1 MNLDTLNETQK
12 EAVLTTDGPILILAG
27 PGSGKT
33 RVITYKIAYLLEEK
47 KANPWEILA
56 ITFTNKAAKEM
67 KVRLESLIKDDVR
80 SMQIS
85 TFHSFGL
92 RVIKENH
99 EFFNLNSSFTILDE
113 QDSISVIKKILKD
126 MNLDDK
132 IYNPR
137 TIKNK
142 ISNAKNELL
151 NPKAYS
157 VFARTD
163 IDKTIVKVYEKYEDR
178 LKKNSSV
185 DFDDL
190 LMMPIELFKKDKK
203 ALEHYQ
209 NRYKY
214 VFIDE
219 YQDTNEAQY
228 TLSKMISEKYHN
240 ICVVGDESQSIYS
253 WRGANFKNILNFEKD
268 YNNAKVILLEQNYR
282 STKRIIEAANS
293 VIKNNKEKKDKHL
306 WTDND
311 TGSKIKYLRCYDEK
325 DEIYNIISEIKQY
338 KEEGIPYKEMVV
350 LYRTNAQSQS
360 IERGFIENTIP
371 YKVVGSYAYFN
382 RKEIKDLV
390 AYLRLINNKDD
401 DVSLLRAINAPK
413 RGIGNKTIEKL
424 EEKANNE
431 DNKSIFNV
439 IDSGKELVFKNLIL
453 DINEKMK
460 DKSFVDLVE
469 LVLDESGLRN
479 EYELDK
485 SLESDAKLENLEE
498 FKSIAKNFEDYNP
511 GATLEE
517 FLIEISLI
525 SDVKE
530 TKDDD
535 DVVTLMTTHAV
546 KGLEF
551 DIVFVTGLEEGI
563 FPHSNSMY
571 EESELEEERRLFYVA
586 ITRAKKVLYL
596 TNARSRVRFGKIE
609 SNPPS
614 RFIDEINSDDI
625 EKMFEENKT
634 TKEIKINKKDN
645 FNDEELEIKAGDKV
659 EHNSY
664 GKGIV
669 VTVDRGV
676 ATIAFANPIGIKKI
690 LTTYKGLKKTGG
702 FYE

>member
-1 MNLDTLNETQK
+1 MNLDTLNEIQK
-12 EAVLTTDGPILILAG
+12 EAVITTDGPILILAG

-33 RVITYKIAYLLEEK
+33 RVITYKIAYLLENK
-47 KANPWEILA
+47 KAKPWEILA

-67 KVRLESLIKDDVR
+67 KVRLEKLISEDIR

-92 RVIKENH
+92 KIIKENYD
-99 EFFNLNSSFTILDE
+99 FFNLNSSFTILDE
-113 QDSISVIKKILKD
+113 TDSISVIKKIIKD

-132 IYNPR
+132 IYNAKS
-137 TIKNK
+137 IKHK
-142 ISNAKNELL
+142 ISSAKNELMDS
-151 NPKAYS
+151 KTYS
-157 VFARTD
+157 IYAKSD
-163 IDKTIVKVYEKYEDR
+163 IEKNIVKIYEKYEEKLIR
-178 LKKNSSV
+178 NSSV

-190 LMMPIELFKKDKK
+190 LMLPIKLFKKNKK

-209 NRYKY
+209 SKYKY
-214 VFIDE
+214 IFIDE

-228 TLSKMISEKYHN
+228 KLSRMISAKYNN

-268 YNNAKVILLEQNYR
+268 YENAKTILLEQNYR

-306 WTDND
+306 WTDNNE
-311 TGSKIKYLRCYDEK
+311 GAKIKYMRCYDEK
-325 DEIYNIISEIKQY
+325 DEILNIINEIKYY
-338 KEEGIPYKEMVV
+338 KTQGISYKEMVV

-390 AYLRLINNKDD
+390 SYLRLINNNDD

-424 EEKANNE
+424 EQNANEKNI
-431 DNKSIFNV
+431 SIFDA
-439 IDSGKELVFKNLIL
+439 IESGKELQFKNLIL

-460 DKSFVDLVE
+460 DKSFVDLIE
-469 LVLDESGLRN
+469 LVLDKSGLRE
-479 EYELDK
+479 EYELEK
-485 SLESDAKLENLEE
+485 TIENEAKLENLEE

-530 TKDDD
+530 TKDNDE
-535 DVVTLMTTHAV
+535 VVTLMTMHAV

-551 DIVFVTGLEEGI
+551 DIVFVTGLEEGL

-571 EESELEEERRLFYVA
+571 DEKELEEERRIFYVA

-596 TNARSRVRFGKIE
+596 TNARSRILFGKIQT
-609 SNPPS
+609 NMPS
-614 RFIDEINSDDI
+614 RFIDEINEEDI
-625 EKMFEENKT
+625 EKLFEENKN

-645 FNDEELEIKAGDKV
+645 FNDTDLEIKAGDHV
-659 EHNSY
+659 EHNAY
-664 GKGIV
+664 KEGIV
-669 VTVDRGV
+669 ISVDRGV
-676 ATIAFANPIGIKKI
+676 ATIAFKNGIGIKKI
-690 LTTYKGLKKTGG
+690 LTTYKGLKKI
-702 FYE
+702 

>member
-12 EAVLTTDGPILILAG
+12 EAVITTDGPILILAG

-33 RVITYKIAYLLEEK
+33 RVITYKIAYLLEQK

-92 RVIKENH
+92 KVIKENY
-99 EFFNLNSSFTILDE
+99 EFFNLNSTFTILDE
-113 QDSISVIKKILKD
+113 QDSISVIKKILKE

-151 NPKAYS
+151 SPKAYS

-163 IDKTIVKVYEKYEDR
+163 IDKTIVKIYEKYEDKLR
-178 LKKNSSV
+178 KNSSV

-190 LMMPIELFKKDKK
+190 LLLPIEIFKKDKK
-203 ALEHYQ
+203 VLEHYQ

-228 TLSKMISEKYHN
+228 KLSKMISEKHNN

-431 DNKSIFNV
+431 DTSIFNV
-439 IDSGKELVFKNLIL
+439 IDSGKELAFKNLIL

-469 LVLDESGLRN
+469 LVLDESGLRS

-535 DVVTLMTTHAV
+535 EVVTLMTTHAV

-563 FPHSNSMY
+563 FPHANSMY

-625 EKMFEENKT
+625 EKMFEENKS

-659 EHNSY
+659 EHNAY

-669 VTVDRGV
+669 VSVDRGV

-690 LTTYKGLKKTGG
+690 LTTYKGLKKIGG

>member
-12 EAVLTTDGPILILAG
+12 DAVVTTDGPILILAG

-33 RVITYKIAYLLEEK
+33 RVITHKIAYLLEEK

-67 KVRLESLIKDDVR
+67 KVRLEKLIDEDIR

-92 RVIKENH
+92 RIIKENYD
-99 EFFNLNSSFTILDE
+99 FFGLNSNFTILDE
-113 QDSISVIKKILKD
+113 QDSISVIKKIVKD
-126 MNLDDK
+126 MNLDEK
-132 IYNPR
+132 QYNPR
-137 TIKNK
+137 NIKHK
-142 ISNAKNELL
+142 ISSAKNELL
-151 NPKAYS
+151 DPKGYK
-157 VFARTD
+157 VFAHSP
-163 IDKTIVKVYEKYEDR
+163 IEEVIVKVYEKYEDKLR
-178 LKKNSSV
+178 RNSSV

-209 NRYKY
+209 NKFKY
-214 VFIDE
+214 IFIDE

-228 TLSKMISEKYHN
+228 TLSKMISSKHNN
-240 ICVVGDESQSIYS
+240 ICVVGDECQSIYS

-268 YNNAKVILLEQNYR
+268 YKNAKVILLEQNYR

-306 WTDND
+306 WTDNSV
-311 TGSKIKYLRCYDEK
+311 GSKIKYMRCYDEK
-325 DEIYNIISEIKQY
+325 DEVLNIINEIKMY
-338 KEEGIPYKEMVV
+338 KEQGVPYKEMVV

-390 AYLRLINNKDD
+390 SYLRLINNKHD

-413 RGIGNKTIEKL
+413 RGIGAKTIEKL
-424 EEKANNE
+424 EEKANLN
-431 DNKSIFNV
+431 NTSIFNV
-439 IDSGKELVFKNLIL
+439 IDSGKELQFKNLKL

-460 DKSFVDLVE
+460 DKSFVDLIE
-469 LVLDESGLRN
+469 LVLDESGLRS
-479 EYELDK
+479 EYELEK
-485 SLESDAKLENLEE
+485 SLENEAKLENLEE

-530 TKDDD
+530 TKDDE
-535 DVVTLMTTHAV
+535 VVTLMTMHAV

-551 DIVFVTGLEEGI
+551 DVVFVTGLEEGL
-563 FPHSNSMY
+563 FPHANSMY
-571 EESELEEERRLFYVA
+571 DESELEEERRLFYVA

-596 TNARSRVRFGKIE
+596 TNARSRVLFGRVE
-609 SNPPS
+609 SNIPS
-614 RFIDEINSDDI
+614 RFIDEINPDDI
-625 EKMFEENKT
+625 EKMFEEYKP
-634 TKEIKINKKDN
+634 TKEIKLVNKKDN
-645 FNDEELEIKAGDKV
+645 FNDESLEIKVGDHV
-659 EHNSY
+659 EHNVY
-664 GKGIV
+664 KEGIV
-669 VTVDRGV
+669 VNVDRGV
-676 ATIAFANPIGIKKI
+676 ATIAFKSPIGIKKI
-690 LTTYKGLKKTGG
+690 LTTYKGLKKR
-702 FYE
+702 

>member
-12 EAVLTTDGPILILAG
+12 EAVITTDGPILILAG

-33 RVITYKIAYLLEEK
+33 RVITYKIAYLLEQK

-92 RVIKENH
+92 RVIKENYD
-99 EFFNLNSSFTILDE
+99 FFNLNSAFTILDE
-113 QDSISVIKKILKD
+113 QDSISVIKKIIKE

-137 TIKNK
+137 AIKHK

-151 NPKAYS
+151 DPKAYS
-157 VFARTD
+157 VFTKTE
-163 IDKTIVKVYEKYEDR
+163 IDKNIAKVYEKYDDKLR
-178 LKKNSSV
+178 KNSSV

-190 LMMPIELFKKDKK
+190 LFLPIKIFKKDKK
-203 ALEHYQ
+203 VLEHYQ

-214 VFIDE
+214 IFIDE

-228 TLSKMISEKYHN
+228 LLSKMICEKHN
-240 ICVVGDESQSIYS
+240 NLCVVGDESQSIYS

-268 YNNAKVILLEQNYR
+268 YKNAKVILLEQNYR

-311 TGSKIKYLRCYDEK
+311 IGSKIKYLRCYDEK
-325 DEIYNIISEIKQY
+325 DEVYNIINEIKQY
-338 KEEGIPYKEMVV
+338 KQEGIPLKEMVV

-424 EEKANNE
+424 EEKADNE
-431 DNKSIFNV
+431 GTSIFNV
-439 IDSGKELVFKNLIL
+439 IDSGKELAFKNLIL

-460 DKSFVDLVE
+460 DKSFVDFVE
-469 LVLDESGLRN
+469 LVLDESGLRE
-479 EYELDK
+479 EYELEK
-485 SLESDAKLENLEE
+485 TLENEAKLENLEE

-535 DVVTLMTTHAV
+535 DVVTLMTMHAV

-551 DIVFVTGLEEGI
+551 DVVFVTGLEEGL

-614 RFIDEINSDDI
+614 RFIEEINQEDI
-625 EKMFEENKT
+625 EKMFEESKA

-645 FNDEELEIKAGDKV
+645 FNDEDLEVKTGDRV
-659 EHNSY
+659 EHNAY

-669 VTVDRGV
+669 VNVDRGV
-676 ATIAFANPIGIKKI
+676 ATIAFSNSIGIKKI
-690 LTTYKGLKKTGG
+690 LTTYKGLKKIGG

>member
-1 MNLDTLNETQK
+1 MNLETLNDTQL
-12 EAVLTTDGPILILAG
+12 EAVKTTDGPILILAG

-33 RVITYKIAYLLEEK
+33 RVITYKIAYLLEEN
-47 KANPWEILA
+47 KAKPWEILA

-67 KVRLESLIKDDVR
+67 KMRLENLIEEDIK

-92 RVIKENH
+92 RIIKENH
-99 EFFNLNSSFTILDE
+99 EFFNLNKNFTILDE
-113 QDSISVIKKILKD
+113 TDSISVIKKIVKE
-126 MNLDDK
+126 MNLDEK
-132 IYNPR
+132 QYNAR
-137 TIKNK
+137 SIKHK
-142 ISNAKNELL
+142 ISSAKNELIDS
-151 NPKAYS
+151 KKYKMY
-157 VFARTD
+157 ARTL
-163 IDKTIVKVYEKYEDR
+163 IDENIAKVYEKYQEKLLR
-178 LKKNSSV
+178 SSTV

-190 LMMPIELFKKDKK
+190 LMLPIELFKKNKE

-209 NRYKY
+209 NKYKY

-228 TLSKMISEKYHN
+228 LLSRMISEKRNN
-240 ICVVGDESQSIYS
+240 ICVVGDECQSIYS

-268 YNNAKVILLEQNYR
+268 YENAKVILLEQNYR

-293 VIKNNKEKKDKHL
+293 VIKHNKEKKDKHL
-306 WTDND
+306 WTDNSEG
-311 TGSKIKYLRCYDEK
+311 TKIKYMRCYDEK
-325 DEIYNIISEIKQY
+325 DEVLNIINQIKHF

-360 IERGFIENTIP
+360 IERGFLENTIP

-413 RGIGNKTIEKL
+413 RGIGAKTIEKL
-424 EEKANNE
+424 EAQANEN
-431 DNKSIFNV
+431 NKSIFDS
-439 IDSGKELVFKNLIL
+439 IESGKELAFKNLIL

-460 DKSFVDLVE
+460 DKSFVEFIE
-469 LVLDESGLRN
+469 LVLDETGLRN
-479 EYELDK
+479 EYELEK
-485 SLESDAKLENLEE
+485 TVENEAKLENLEE

-535 DVVTLMTTHAV
+535 EVVTLMTMHAV

-551 DIVFVTGLEEGI
+551 DVVFVTGLEEGL
-563 FPHSNSMY
+563 FPHSNSMHD
-571 EESELEEERRLFYVA
+571 EAELEEERRIFYVA

-596 TNARSRVRFGKIE
+596 TNARSRMLFG
-609 SNPPS
+609 NVQCNQPS
-614 RFIDEINSDDI
+614 RFIEEINPDDV
-625 EKMFEENKT
+625 EKLFEENKST
-634 TKEIKINKKDN
+634 REIKINKKDN
-645 FNDEELEIKAGDKV
+645 FNDEDLELKVGDHV
-659 EHNSY
+659 EHNAY
-664 GKGIV
+664 GSGIV
-669 VTVDRGV
+669 VSIQKSV
-676 ATIAFANPIGIKKI
+676 ATIAFSNSVGIKKI
-690 LTTYKGLKKTGG
+690 LTTYKGLKKR
-702 FYE
+702 